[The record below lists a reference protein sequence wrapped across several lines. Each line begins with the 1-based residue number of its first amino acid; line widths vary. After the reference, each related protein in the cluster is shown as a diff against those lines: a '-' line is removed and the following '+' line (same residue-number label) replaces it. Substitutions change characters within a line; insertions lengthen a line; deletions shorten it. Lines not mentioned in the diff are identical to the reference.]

1 MSLPIAATAF
11 SLCLLLSVVNSS
23 MDPYKALRIIPNP
36 NALDNPHHSKL
47 PLIVFYHGGGFIFYS
62 AASTYFHDF
71 CVNMAKNTQSVVV
84 SVDYRL
90 APEHRLPAAYE
101 DSVEALHW
109 IKTSNDPWL
118 TRHAD
123 YSRCYLMGESAGGN
137 IAYFAGLG
145 ADRDHEYSNPTV
157 NGGAKVLDKIK
168 LLGWKVAVFGCH
180 GDPLVDRQVELVK
193 LLEKKGV
200 HVVGHF
206 YDGGRHGIFVG
217 DPSMSIKFA
226 IANEPEQWHG
236 PWGEIYLNGSSQ
248 AFSLNAVDPF
258 RHLKIALNSDGSLTR
273 LHYRLAPEHRLPAA
287 YDDAVEALHW
297 IKTQS
302 NDWLRNYADYSN
314 CYLMG
319 SSAGANIAY
328 HAALRVAAE
337 ASDLMWELALPVG
350 VDRDHEYC
358 NPTAGNGPRVFDR
371 VRQVGWRVL
380 VTGCDG
386 DPLVDHQIALA
397 RLIEEKGV
405 EVVKRFGS
413 GGCHGVEGS

>member
-36 NALDNPHHSKL
+36 NGTFTRLETHPQTPPSPDPTLPTPVLSKDLTINQSKHTWARIYLPHKALDNPHHSKL

-137 IAYFAGLG
+137 IAYFAGLRAAAEVDYIKPVNIRGLVLIQPFFGGTKRTQSELRLGEQYWNLPLVATDAMWNLSLPVG

-217 DPSMSIKFA
+217 DPSMSIK
-226 IANEPEQWHG
+226 
-236 PWGEIYLNGSSQ
+236 
-248 AFSLNAVDPF
+248 
-258 RHLKIALNSDGSLTR
+258 
-273 LHYRLAPEHRLPAA
+273 
-287 YDDAVEALHW
+287 
-297 IKTQS
+297 
-302 NDWLRNYADYSN
+302 
-314 CYLMG
+314 
-319 SSAGANIAY
+319 
-328 HAALRVAAE
+328 
-337 ASDLMWELALPVG
+337 
-350 VDRDHEYC
+350 
-358 NPTAGNGPRVFDR
+358 VFD
-371 VRQVGWRVL
+371 L
-380 VTGCDG
+380 VKS
-386 DPLVDHQIALA
+386 LH
-397 RLIEEKGV
+397 
-405 EVVKRFGS
+405 
-413 GGCHGVEGS
+413 